1 MRSEGRILEAW
12 RAHSYEDGALEV
24 AGRRVELIEDRRLEE
39 LLSPWVRTTRE
50 QLIARY
56 TGRSW

>member
-1 MRSEGRILEAW
+1 MAEEGRLEEAW
-12 RAHSYEDGALEV
+12 NAHSYEDGALDV
-24 AGRRVELIEDRRLEE
+24 DGRRVELIEDGRLVEI
-39 LLSPWVRTTRE
+39 LGPLIRTPRE